1 MFAGKITLDDADK
14 DQSDLIEKKM
24 LKRHAIDSINSIYE
38 SREMFLNA
46 FRIGM
51 FSFQLTEGT
60 GHSGML
66 SHTAL
71 IT

>member
-1 MFAGKITLDDADK
+1 
-14 DQSDLIEKKM
+14 M
-24 LKRHAIDSINSIYE
+24 LKRDAIESKNSIYE
-38 SREMFLNA
+38 GREMFLNA

-51 FSFQLTEGT
+51 FSFQLTEGR

-71 IT
+71 TT

>member
-1 MFAGKITLDDADK
+1 
-14 DQSDLIEKKM
+14 M
-24 LKRHAIDSINSIYE
+24 LKRDAIESKNSIYE
-38 SREMFLNA
+38 GREMFLNA

-71 IT
+71 ITWFSKY